1 MLLQYAIDSLT
12 LEQGMA
18 IAEKIRDYVDIIEL
32 GEGMIQ
38 RYSLSAVTKM
48 KQAFPEK
55 KILADL
61 KIMDA
66 GYNYAMDAYE
76 VGADIVTA
84 CIVATE
90 GTAKGL
96 IDAAKDAGK
105 ESWLDFIAI
114 PSENYADYVEYLNR
128 LAPDYVCAHL
138 GSDIY
143 EKEGGADARAR
154 MFEKIGELN
163 FSSKLVLSGG
173 ISLAD
178 IPAIKKVAPHH
189 VNVGGA
195 IEKAADPVAVARAF
209 KEA

>member
-18 IAEKIRDYVDIIEL
+18 IAKKIRDYVDIIEL

-38 RYSLSAVTKM
+38 RYSLSAVSKM
-48 KQAFPEK
+48 KEAFPEK

-66 GYNYAMDAYE
+66 GYNYSMDAFKA
-76 VGADIVTA
+76 GADIVTA

-105 ESWLDFIAI
+105 ESWLDFIAV
-114 PSENYADYVEYLNR
+114 PAEKYAEYVDYLNR

-143 EKEGGADARAR
+143 EKEGGASARAQ
-154 MFEKIGELN
+154 MFEKIGELK
-163 FSSKLVLSGG
+163 FTSKLVLSGG
-173 ISLAD
+173 ISLVD
-178 IPAIKKVAPHH
+178 IPAIKKVNPHH

-195 IEKAADPVAVARAF
+195 IEKAEDPVAVARAF

>member
-38 RYSLSAVTKM
+38 RYSLSAITKM

-96 IDAAKDAGK
+96 IDAAKD
-105 ESWLDFIAI
+105 E
-114 PSENYADYVEYLNR
+114 
-128 LAPDYVCAHL
+128 
-138 GSDIY
+138 
-143 EKEGGADARAR
+143 
-154 MFEKIGELN
+154 
-163 FSSKLVLSGG
+163 
-173 ISLAD
+173 
-178 IPAIKKVAPHH
+178 
-189 VNVGGA
+189 
-195 IEKAADPVAVARAF
+195 
-209 KEA
+209 